1 MSQPDRQYLEHAEDI
16 LGFVTQCQAGGIAC
30 ALAVITDVTG
40 GSARAVGT
48 IVAVSGE
55 GEMAGYVSNGCV
67 DADLRLLALE
77 TIAQAQ
83 PRQVIYGAGSPYKD
97 LRLPCGGTITIMIDP
112 APDPA
117 VCRSALDR
125 LATRQATHLVVTRDR
140 GVTGW
145 GAGVAMSG
153 WQGAT
158 FIAGLVPRMR
168 LVVAGSGAPTVAVVR
183 LAASMG
189 MPVTLFSPDD
199 TLHSLVAH
207 SGDVAFR
214 HLTTPDVPPPLPLDE
229 WSALLLLFHA
239 HEWETQ
245 LLVEG
250 LRGSAFYIG
259 ALGSHRTHETRLH
272 ALQAAGISPAD
283 LRRVNGPIGVIPSA
297 RDAQT
302 LAISV
307 LAEMTGSYREKVRG
321 RAGKGVDENLKMP
334 GAA

>member
-16 LGFVTQCQAGGIAC
+16 LAFVTQCQTGGIAC

-117 VCRSALDR
+117 ICRSALDR
-125 LATRQATHLVVTRDR
+125 LTQRQAAHLCVTRDR
-140 GVTGW
+140 GVTGC
-145 GAGVAMSG
+145 GDGMAASE

-158 FIAGLVPRMR
+158 FIASLVPRMR

-189 MPVTLFSPDD
+189 MPVTLFSPD
-199 TLHSLVAH
+199 TALQSHVADCT
-207 SGDVAFR
+207 DVSFR
-214 HLTTPDVPPPLPLDE
+214 HLTTPDVPPSLPQDE

-245 LLVEG
+245 ILAEG

-259 ALGSHRTHETRLH
+259 ALGSHRTQENR
-272 ALQAAGISPAD
+272 LQALRTMGIAPAD

-307 LAEMTGSYREKVRG
+307 LAEITAVYREKSRH
-321 RAGKGVDENLKMP
+321 RAGLNADENLKMP